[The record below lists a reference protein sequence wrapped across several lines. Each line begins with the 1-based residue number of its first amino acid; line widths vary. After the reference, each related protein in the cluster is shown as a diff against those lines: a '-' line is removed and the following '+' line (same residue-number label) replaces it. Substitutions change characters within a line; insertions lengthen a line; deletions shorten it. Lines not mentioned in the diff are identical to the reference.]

1 MREGN
6 YRLPNVKKHR
16 LYDPHV
22 VIIGAGTSKAACPID
37 KNGKAVPVLR
47 NVHEVLGLKNTEK
60 ENSKEYIRL
69 LERIGGGEQHGICFT
84 DGQPDK
90 VL

>member
-22 VIIGAGTSKAACPID
+22 VIIGAGASKAACPID

-47 NVHEVLGLKNTEK
+47 NSSLSTRTEK
-60 ENSKEYIRL
+60 YRK
-69 LERIGGGEQHGICFT
+69 G
-84 DGQPDK
+84 K
-90 VL
+90 

>member
-1 MREGN
+1 MTSQEKQN
-6 YRLPNVKKHR
+6 FLWLPLDNGHF
-16 LYDPHV
+16 
-22 VIIGAGTSKAACPID
+22 ITGAGASKAACPID